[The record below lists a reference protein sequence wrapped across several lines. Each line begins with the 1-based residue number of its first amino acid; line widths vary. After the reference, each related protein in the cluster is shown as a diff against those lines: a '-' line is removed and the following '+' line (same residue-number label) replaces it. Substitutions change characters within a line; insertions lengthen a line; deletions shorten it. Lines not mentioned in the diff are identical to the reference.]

1 MSSDIFG
8 DTLDQI
14 FNGLNDFE
22 SEMAD
27 LICDIQGEIESSQ
40 NIDYISPEDAAP
52 DLDLARTHIQDA
64 LELITSYKKENADD
78 S

>member
-14 FNGLNDFE
+14 FNELDDIE
-22 SEMAD
+22 SKIAD
-27 LICDIQGEIESSQ
+27 LICDIQGEIEDAEGL
-40 NIDYISPEDAAP
+40 DYISPEDAAP

-64 LELITSYKKENADD
+64 LELITTYKKENEN
-78 S
+78 